1 LNGNNATITNAV
13 AAATGAFT
21 GNVTT
26 GNVSG
31 ATVSGTTGAFSGNV
45 LAGNVNSNAAVTGV
59 TITAS
64 GNLNG
69 NNATITNTVAA
80 ASGEF
85 SGNVLAGNLNSNA
98 AVTGVTVTASGN
110 LNGNNATITNAV
122 AAATGAFTGNVTTG
136 NVSGATVSGTTG
148 AFSGNVTTGN
158 VSGTTVSG
166 TTGSFSGNV
175 LAGNLNSN
183 AAVTGVTITASG
195 NLVGGNANITNA
207 VNAASGSFTGNVTTG
222 NVSGVIVSGTTGVFT
237 GNVSGAN
244 INTNSIV
251 GTSVTITST
260 GTLAL
265 APTGNITVNSKNI
278 NSLADPVQAQD
289 AATKIYVDTVA
300 QGLDPK
306 ASVVYAT
313 SANLAAYT
321 YDNGTSG
328 VGATLTAQSVGNLLV
343 NGNLVSAGER
353 VLIKDEVGAYVN
365 TTTQS
370 AAFNGIYVVTTAG
383 AVAAA
388 YVLTRSTDFDNGSP
402 SGEIPSA
409 FTFVESGT
417 TNADTG
423 WVCTTNNPVVV
434 GTTQIIFAQFSG
446 AGSYTAGNALSLNGT
461 QFNVLTDGNIGVN
474 GSNQLHIVASATLVT
489 PNIGNATGNSLTL
502 SGNGVLS
509 ATTVNATGNVLAGNV
524 NSNAAITGVTITAT
538 GNLNGNNATIT
549 NAVAAASGEFTGNV
563 TTGNVSGTTV
573 SGTTGAF
580 SGNVLAGNVNSNA
593 AITGVTIT
601 ATGNLNGNNATITN
615 AVAAATGEFTGNVL
629 AGNLNSNAAVT
640 GVTIT
645 ASGNLNGNNA
655 TITNAVAAATGAFT
669 GNVTTGNVS
678 GTNGSFTGNV
688 LAGNVNSNAAVTG
701 VTITAS
707 GNLNGNNATITN
719 AVAAATG
726 EFTGNI
732 LAGNLN
738 SNAAVTGVTITASG
752 NLNGNNATITN
763 AVTAATGA
771 FSGNVTTGNVS
782 GTTVSGTTGSF
793 SGNVLAGN
801 LNSNAAVTGVTISA
815 TGNVTGG
822 NIDTSGKANLGNIR
836 ISANDITSVDT
847 SLTFNSA
854 LANVSVKFSGTAA
867 NLMVL
872 DAPTN
877 TVNIGTGTAVT
888 GAKLQ
893 IASTDSILVPVG
905 NTTQRPTGVTGM
917 LRFNT
922 ALNQLEM
929 YNNTTWAGAG
939 SVFTVI
945 TADEFVG
952 NGVQTNF
959 TLSANSTTAAT
970 IVAINGVMQI
980 PTTAYSVSG
989 NVLSFTEAPA
999 VSDYVDARGLTSTT
1013 TVTGISNATNTA
1025 VIAAVEGAARVDITG
1040 NLVPISNVT
1049 YDLGSSTRY
1058 WNNLYLA
1065 GNTIF
1070 LGSLQLKD
1078 IGGNTFAVYTDDGTT
1093 AANLSVGNIAVSSI
1107 VSGTSVIGIS
1117 GAGGN
1122 AYITVGG
1129 TANVL
1134 VVASTGANIAGT
1146 FGVSSNITAVG
1157 NVSGSYFIGNGSQLT
1172 GIDATAIQNGSANV
1186 RAFNNANVTVSA
1198 SGNANILVV
1207 TGTGANIA
1215 GTLNATG
1222 NVTGANLITAG
1233 NVYAP
1238 TIVNNGAYN
1247 TKIEMGAASGI
1258 VAITT
1263 DGNSTQFGPS
1273 GAITLG
1279 GASQIIGGTFGGSGI
1294 TVAGTQTDIF
1304 QNRGGNVT
1312 VQVGSGGTIAN
1323 TWTFA
1328 QNGSFTSPG
1337 NITAGNLSVS
1347 TGTVTVG
1354 NIVNANGNAIGNI
1367 GSASLYFDTVFAKAT
1382 SAQYADLAEMYE
1394 ADQFIVPGTVVCFG
1408 GSKEITVCNEDGS
1421 RRVAGVIS
1429 TNPSYI
1435 MNAGLLGDCVVAVA
1449 LTGRVPCRV
1458 TGIVRKGDM
1467 MVATGDGRARAEENP
1482 ATGSV
1487 IGKALADFDGAD
1499 GVIEVVVGRL

>member
-1 LNGNNATITNAV
+1 M
-13 AAATGAFT
+13 
-21 GNVTT
+21 
-26 GNVSG
+26 
-31 ATVSGTTGAFSGNV
+31 
-45 LAGNVNSNAAVTGV
+45 TGV

-69 NNATITNTVAA
+69 NNATITNAI
-80 ASGEF
+80 S
-85 SGNVLAGNLNSNA
+85 
-98 AVTGVTVTASGN
+98 
-110 LNGNNATITNAV
+110 
-122 AAATGAFTGNVTTG
+122 AATGAFTGNVTTG
-136 NVSGATVSGTTG
+136 NVSGTI
-148 AFSGNVTTGN
+148 
-158 VSGTTVSG
+158 VSG
-166 TTGSFSGNV
+166 TTGSFS
-175 LAGNLNSN
+175 
-183 AAVTGVTITASG
+183 
-195 NLVGGNANITNA
+195 
-207 VNAASGSFTGNVTTG
+207 
-222 NVSGVIVSGTTGVFT
+222 
-237 GNVSGAN
+237 
-244 INTNSIV
+244 
-251 GTSVTITST
+251 
-260 GTLAL
+260 
-265 APTGNITVNSKNI
+265 
-278 NSLADPVQAQD
+278 
-289 AATKIYVDTVA
+289 
-300 QGLDPK
+300 
-306 ASVVYAT
+306 
-313 SANLAAYT
+313 
-321 YDNGTSG
+321 
-328 VGATLTAQSVGNLLV
+328 
-343 NGNLVSAGER
+343 
-353 VLIKDEVGAYVN
+353 
-365 TTTQS
+365 
-370 AAFNGIYVVTTAG
+370 
-383 AVAAA
+383 
-388 YVLTRSTDFDNGSP
+388 
-402 SGEIPSA
+402 
-409 FTFVESGT
+409 
-417 TNADTG
+417 
-423 WVCTTNNPVVV
+423 
-434 GTTQIIFAQFSG
+434 
-446 AGSYTAGNALSLNGT
+446 
-461 QFNVLTDGNIGVN
+461 
-474 GSNQLHIVASATLVT
+474 
-489 PNIGNATGNSLTL
+489 
-502 SGNGVLS
+502 
-509 ATTVNATGNVLAGNV
+509 
-524 NSNAAITGVTITAT
+524 
-538 GNLNGNNATIT
+538 
-549 NAVAAASGEFTGNV
+549 
-563 TTGNVSGTTV
+563 
-573 SGTTGAF
+573 
-580 SGNVLAGNVNSNA
+580 
-593 AITGVTIT
+593 
-601 ATGNLNGNNATITN
+601 
-615 AVAAATGEFTGNVL
+615 GNVL

-655 TITNAVAAATGAFT
+655 TITNAVTAVTGA
-669 GNVTTGNVS
+669 
-678 GTNGSFTGNV
+678 FTGNV

-719 AVAAATG
+719 AVT
-726 EFTGNI
+726 
-732 LAGNLN
+732 
-738 SNAAVTGVTITASG
+738 AV
-752 NLNGNNATITN
+752 
-763 AVTAATGA
+763 TGA

-782 GTTVSGTTGSF
+782 GTIVSGTTGSF

-801 LNSNAAVTGVTISA
+801 LNSNAAVTGVTITAS
-815 TGNVTGG
+815 GNVTGG

-836 ISANDITSVDT
+836 ISGNDITSVDT
-847 SLTFNSA
+847 SLTINSA
-854 LANVSVKFSGTAA
+854 AANVSVKFSGTAA

-989 NVLSFTEAPA
+989 NVLTFTEAPA

-1025 VIAAVEGAARVDITG
+1025 VIAAVEGAAQVDITG

-1078 IGGNTFAVYTDDGTT
+1078 IGGNTFAVYTDNGTT

-1107 VSGTSVIGIS
+1107 GSGTSVIGIS
-1117 GAGGN
+1117 GANGN

-1134 VVASTGANIAGT
+1134 VVSSTGANITGT
-1146 FGVSSNITAVG
+1146 LGVSSNITAVG

-1172 GIDATAIQNGSANV
+1172 GIDATAIQNGTANV

-1222 NVTGANLITAG
+1222 NANVGNLGATNI
-1233 NVYAP
+1233 
-1238 TIVNNGAYN
+1238 
-1247 TKIEMGAASGI
+1247 
-1258 VAITT
+1258 
-1263 DGNSTQFGPS
+1263 
-1273 GAITLG
+1273 
-1279 GASQIIGGTFGGSGI
+1279 
-1294 TVAGTQTDIF
+1294 AGTLTTAAQTNITSV
-1304 QNRGGNVT
+1304 GTLTSLAVT
-1312 VQVGSGGTIAN
+1312 
-1323 TWTFA
+1323 
-1328 QNGSFTSPG
+1328 G
-1337 NITAGNLSVS
+1337 NITSGNLSGTSIVGTLTTAAQTNITSVGTLTSLGVTGNITGGNLSVG

-1367 GSASLYFDTVFAKAT
+1367 GSSTLYFNTVFAKAT

-1394 ADQFIVPGTVVCFG
+1394 ADQFIPSGTVVCFG
-1408 GSKEITVCNEDGS
+1408 GNKEVTVCSEDAS

-1435 MNAGLLGDCVVAVA
+1435 MNAGLQGDCVVAVA

-1458 TGIVRKGDM
+1458 TGAVRKGDM
-1467 MVATGDGRARAEENP
+1467 MVSTGDGRARAEENP